1 MTDDIITK
9 IAQILIAL
17 SSLVVSVVALRL
29 SRKVTL
35 KKNLKE
41 KQFELMCKLIEDI
54 SKEMLLIHC
63 KYKNGDSSTSFIA
76 FPQLRL
82 KNFRQTHSYLFDS
95 NTFLYFDSSITG
107 NYNFIKARWNALMPK
122 SIVNELNIFG
132 QGIEKKI
139 TESSLKNLKSYV
151 MIDFCAEEYQTN
163 FYPKGKE
170 FESFESFVIFANHFF
185 DKIDQWLESHGAEDL
200 KFKR

>member
-95 NTFLYFDSSITG
+95 NTFLYFDHT
-107 NYNFIKARWNALMPK
+107 KC
-122 SIVNELNIFG
+122 IF
-132 QGIEKKI
+132 
-139 TESSLKNLKSYV
+139 LCN
-151 MIDFCAEEYQTN
+151 DC
-163 FYPKGKE
+163 
-170 FESFESFVIFANHFF
+170 
-185 DKIDQWLESHGAEDL
+185 D
-200 KFKR
+200 